1 MKTEEIEAR
10 IRRTKRLDMNMIAD
24 NPPPEFSIYLQELLK
39 EKSVKRST
47 LIRALNVDRN
57 YGYQMMNGTRTPTRV
72 QILHIAV
79 YCKFD
84 TKQTQRLLNLAGRE
98 ALYVM
103 SAVPR
108 TPKRCTALST
118 RWSTNRRASSSGGSS
133 GLGSGPL
140 AASCKSGVT

>member
-10 IRRTKRLDMNMIAD
+10 IRRTKQLDMNMFEEI
-24 NPPPEFSIYLQELLK
+24 PPTEFWIYLEVVLK
-39 EKSVKRST
+39 EKSVMRST

-57 YGYQMMNGTRTPTRV
+57 CGYQMMNGTRTPTRV

-98 ALYVM
+98 ALYV
-103 SAVPR
+103 
-108 TPKRCTALST
+108 
-118 RWSTNRRASSSGGSS
+118 RRPEDAKTMHC
-133 GLGSGPL
+133 L
-140 AASCKSGVT
+140 

>member
-72 QILHIAV
+72 QCTL
-79 YCKFD
+79 
-84 TKQTQRLLNLAGRE
+84 
-98 ALYVM
+98 
-103 SAVPR
+103 
-108 TPKRCTALST
+108 RCTASLTRSRLS
-118 RWSTNRRASSSGGSS
+118 G
-133 GLGSGPL
+133 
-140 AASCKSGVT
+140 C

>member
-10 IRRTKRLDMNMIAD
+10 IWRTKRLDMNMIAD

-98 ALYVM
+98 ALYVRRPEDAKTM
-103 SAVPR
+103 HCLEP
-108 TPKRCTALST
+108 

>member
-98 ALYVM
+98 ALYV
-103 SAVPR
+103 
-108 TPKRCTALST
+108 
-118 RWSTNRRASSSGGSS
+118 RRPGSS

-140 AASCKSGVT
+140 AASCKSGVTEDLPGFRICVVFPRSAVVGDFR

>member
-57 YGYQMMNGTRTPTRV
+57 YGYQMMNGTRTPD
-72 QILHIAV
+72 AGA
-79 YCKFD
+79 D
-84 TKQTQRLLNLAGRE
+84 TAH
-98 ALYVM
+98 
-103 SAVPR
+103 
-108 TPKRCTALST
+108 C
-118 RWSTNRRASSSGGSS
+118 
-133 GLGSGPL
+133 
-140 AASCKSGVT
+140 GVLQV